1 MGCESDDDSN
11 EVEDFLM
18 LSTNK
23 NPVIDID
30 DEFNDDDDD
39 DTTED
44 EDSSGDKYPLLSSS
58 GPAGDLRGIMLGL
71 FRKSSWDCLEC
82 LYPGWRHG
90 WRQIL
95 PFQ

>member
-1 MGCESDDDSN
+1 
-11 EVEDFLM
+11 M

-30 DEFNDDDDD
+30 DEFNDDDDYN

-44 EDSSGDKYPLLSSS
+44 EDSSGDKYLLLSSS

-71 FRKSSWDCLEC
+71 FRKSAWDCLEGRSVYIQDGGRSC
-82 LYPGWRHG
+82 LFSDQGVWSIK
-90 WRQIL
+90 WSDFVIL
-95 PFQ
+95 